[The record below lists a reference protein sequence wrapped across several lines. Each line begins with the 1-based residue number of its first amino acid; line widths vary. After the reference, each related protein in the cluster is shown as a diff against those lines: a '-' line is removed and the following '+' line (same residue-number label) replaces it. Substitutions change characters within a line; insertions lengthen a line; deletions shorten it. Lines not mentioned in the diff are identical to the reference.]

1 MASISK
7 EKERKLK
14 LTIWAV
20 SIVIC
25 AVVALLFRISIKG
38 YDTAFLPPLYATI
51 NGLTAI
57 VLVAAVISIK
67 NGKRKLHENLIKVAL
82 VLSVLF
88 LVGYVARHITS
99 DVVPYGDTDSWKY
112 PVYLFILISHI
123 LLSIMVIPLVL
134 FTYLRA
140 YVEDFAGHKK
150 LAKITFPIWLYV
162 AVTGV
167 IVYLMI
173 QPYY

>member
-1 MASISK
+1 MASVSK
-7 EKERKLK
+7 EKARTLK
-14 LTIWAV
+14 LMIWAV
-20 SIVIC
+20 SIVIW
-25 AVVALLFRISIKG
+25 AVVALLLTISIEG
-38 YDTAFLPPLYATI
+38 YNTDFLPPTYATI

-57 VLVAAVISIK
+57 VLVAAIVAIK
-67 NGKRKLHENLIKVAL
+67 QGKRKLHENLIKTAL

-88 LVGYVARHITS
+88 LVGYVVRHITS
-99 DVVPYGDTDSWKY
+99 ETVPYGDTDSWKY
-112 PVYLFILISHI
+112 PVYLFILISHV

-140 YVEDFAGHKK
+140 YIEDFQGHKS

-162 AVTGV
+162 AITGV

>member
-1 MASISK
+1 MAYVSK
-7 EKERKLK
+7 EKARMLK
-14 LTIWAV
+14 LIIWAV
-20 SIVIC
+20 SIVIW
-25 AVVALLFRISIKG
+25 AVVALLFTVSIEG
-38 YDTAFLPPLYATI
+38 YNTDFLPPTYATI

-57 VLVAAVISIK
+57 VLVAAILAIK
-67 NGKRKLHENLIKVAL
+67 EGKRKLHENLIKTAL

-88 LVGYVARHITS
+88 LVGYVLRHITS
-99 DVVPYGDTDSWKY
+99 EPIPYGDKDSWKY
-112 PVYLFILISHI
+112 PVYLFILISHV

-140 YVEDFAGHKK
+140 YIEDFQAHKK
-150 LAKITFPIWLYV
+150 LAKIAFPIWLYV

-167 IVYLMI
+167 VVYLMI